1 MADKEFY
8 LGEGASVHTEPPP
21 GVSVVLNPLPPPP
34 VPTVVAREENLL
46 VEPDLTPSEGSTVEP
61 DLLSAQVAPASSGQ
75 SALHRLGYGGVD
87 KDPVFGDTTKH
98 GADWIGPVRQPP
110 ADARVEVDLEALQT
124 AGFSNFAKSWL
135 DDPTNQEQVSNTP
148 GLNIDIQAMRDAGIS
163 DEKIFNTVVKSTPL
177 SGTKLFTRGL
187 EEGLGVGAPTYAGAR
202 AGAAAVSALPIPPW
216 WKVPAVV
223 GGAIAGGIAGQE
235 AVNLIAGPNDYDRF
249 AVDGNARSI
258 LEAGRTLGMGAPF
271 LRMPFSM
278 KGDVDLGAKA
288 ILDSAAVERMR
299 SLRLTGGGLKKL
311 ENFLQNWGV
320 RATEAPVLTT
330 VSEAGAVSGSAVG
343 AYLIE
348 GSSPGAAGARLLAEV
363 TGAVLSP
370 AALVLNGGSTVW
382 KGLTRAAESFSPQG
396 RLTSAGR
403 ALTERMEQL
412 GMDPEEGLK
421 ALQDDQSVLVN
432 WAEELGIDIQDLDLT
447 TRLPSPQAE
456 LINKVRNNLARS
468 LGREE
473 VEIATNTVKK
483 DLILMQQVIDK
494 MTTSKDP
501 EVLAAAARL
510 QTAQN
515 ESVLGA
521 ELQLSLDNAKKA
533 ADRLRP
539 EGARLGDEAVQT
551 PDEELATVIGLA
563 GKKARDAGA
572 KGSQVLKE
580 AVKAGRQRWT
590 DKATVFY
597 NEVPQNT
604 PIMPTTVLSVMNDID
619 ASAWPTIPLDAK
631 TRAMLN
637 RIRPGLLDTSP
648 DITATE
654 NASAALRLDAN
665 TNRQVIKEYD
675 NTVRIAQRGLDRLKA
690 SESTIAKDLGLL
702 QDNPSDSYVNAR
714 HHINVG
720 LSQSDFRGG
729 RTGIKPPATDRP
741 DPRNPQRKISQ
752 DWRASSRDSFDTDA
766 TNAANKAGEY
776 LDSALVRKEDETLLA
791 FQRRMIRTRRALDK
805 IADEADT
812 GTGQFSSLGV
822 WRGTPLWN
830 STQKGVRTAVAKLA
844 RKRTELINKTL
855 ELSEAQKSFDVPAP
869 NKVLKAQ
876 TNLAEQEKQLSINDA
891 YLVELK
897 SPPQGPPEPVTL
909 GEMHN
914 LMRAFGEQSRKIA
927 NDPSK
932 NGILFDMG
940 RLSNAAFNDLDATV
954 TAGASDDV
962 TKEAVNALRKA
973 NAFWKGGQKV
983 YLKAY
988 GVRDAF
994 ELTRYGGPRYP
1005 VEAYETRIMSG
1016 KPEETELRLAAMT
1029 EAALG
1034 VSEDV
1039 AASTSVNAL
1048 DALPV
1053 GLTALEQV
1061 KLVGTLDAAKTTIL
1075 RSAATRLINA
1085 DTGLV
1090 SPNALAKFRSDYAS
1104 ELRNFPELEADLQN
1118 VKTAQAAMDSVNDK
1132 SGIFQTKLDEA
1143 ATLSEWSEYGT
1154 NPSILIQKL
1163 IGDPEVGRAGDAKRN
1178 FERLLSN
1185 ARATGDPELL
1195 NGIKD
1200 AVLNAA
1206 WVYGQGEEAGKILS
1220 FSRMK
1225 SWLTSPMGRN
1235 TGDSPLT
1242 LLDNANV
1249 LTDVERI
1256 RLLRFLDDGIK
1267 IENIVSEE
1275 LTKEAFKRGDF
1286 KWGGAGK
1293 LKDVTDIIDNP
1304 GVFAGL
1310 TLKVMGS
1317 RMGVA
1322 MSGAVR
1328 KFVPGLGTSGAELIA
1343 ASAGSRALQQIVQ
1356 DTPMVAY
1363 KNLIFEALSDKDLF
1377 QTMMRLGKSSKEK
1390 FRIAWGYKSALSS
1403 LGIQTAIPE
1412 TDLMPEEDP
1421 SIEERARLRSEL
1433 YGPGVIRRED
1443 VKDPFLQ
1450 ERPVPRATRG
1460 VAPPPPTPTVVR
1472 PPPPP
1477 PQSSLTV
1484 SPAPAPVA
1492 SAAPVAGAAGTPQR
1506 QRFAALYP
1514 FDITAGPIRAAATT
1528 PQQAAYGGP
1537 IKRKRPGILGLA

>member
-177 SGTKLFTRGL
+177 SGTKLFIRGL

-897 SPPQGPPEPVTL
+897 LPLPGPPEPVML

-940 RLSNAAFNDLDATV
+940 RLSEAAFNDLDATV

-1016 KPEETELRLAAMT
+1016 KPEKTELRLAAMT

-1075 RSAATRLINA
+1075 RSAATRLIDS

-1090 SPNALAKFRSDYAS
+1090 PPAALKKFRSDYAA

-1492 SAAPVAGAAGTPQR
+1492 GAAGTPQR